1 MMGDEEY
8 NCNGNK
14 KADMVKE
21 ALLKE
26 MEELKMQNDRLYLS
40 ISRQTLSEQKK
51 SRTPRNPFAAAAIT
65 NSKAQAHA
73 G

>member
-26 MEELKMQNDRLYLS
+26 MEELKMQNDRLRYQNKKKVEHLGTLLQQLQSPILKHKPMRGKLS
-40 ISRQTLSEQKK
+40 L
-51 SRTPRNPFAAAAIT
+51 F
-65 NSKAQAHA
+65 H
-73 G
+73 